1 MILGLEFA
9 FMRQAFVAAGSIG
22 VAAAAVGYFVTLRRQ
37 TFAAHALSHMG
48 FAGAAGAIV
57 LGLSAY
63 LGLFVFSL
71 CAGIALALAG
81 RRLRQRDVGIGM
93 VLMFALGLG
102 VLFLSIYTSN
112 AQSAMSILFGS
123 IVGITAA
130 QARLSLLVA
139 ALVLVALGAIY
150 RPLCLASLNPDMART
165 RGISVARLDVLFAL
179 LLAATVAVAVP
190 VIGALLIFAFLVGPA
205 AAAQAFTRQLGA
217 GVLLAMLLGLSVAW
231 AGLAASYTIGWPAST
246 WIASLSFALFLL
258 AQGWR
263 ALRDS
268 RA

>member
-1 MILGLEFA
+1 MILGLEYA
-9 FMRQAFVAAGSIG
+9 FMRQALVAASSIG

-63 LGLFVFSL
+63 LGLFAFTL
-71 CAGIALALAG
+71 AAGLALALAG
-81 RRLRQRDVGIGM
+81 RRLRERDVGIGM

-102 VLFLSIYTSN
+102 VLFLSLYTTN

-130 QARLSLLVA
+130 QASLSLVVA
-139 ALVLVALGAIY
+139 CLVLLALALIY
-150 RPLCLASLNPDMART
+150 RPLCLASLNPEMART
-165 RGISVARLDVLFAL
+165 RGIAVGRLDLLFAV

-190 VIGALLIFAFLVGPA
+190 VVGALLIFAFLVGPP
-205 AAAQAFTRQLGA
+205 AAAQAFTRRLGG
-217 GVLLAMLLGLSVAW
+217 GVLLAMLFGLALAW
-231 AGLAASYTIGWPAST
+231 VGLAASYAVGWPAST

-263 ALRDS
+263 WWQE